1 MAPRRRQPSVLVR
14 LRYVGLEG
22 GLYALALCPFGHIT
36 NAGLAANYVRL
47 CATVFSFT
55 INAHKQASCELVRIC
70 ILTIV
75 ALASLIKRIEPARC
89 LVLTSKNSMCNC
101 NLVYVIYVCGYSNDD
116 FFGSFWFFFFFFSD
130 RKWVQS
136 YRPKTHWPCLLASQ
150 TRYKH
155 KLLNNCSDS
164 GVARRICAA
173 VRSSVWRGIAEAS
186 LFLVRSPNK

>member
-1 MAPRRRQPSVLVR
+1 MALRRRQPSVLVR

-101 NLVYVIYVCGYSNDD
+101 NVVYVIYVCGYSNDD
-116 FFGSFWFFFFFFSD
+116 FFGSFFLFLLLL
-130 RKWVQS
+130 
-136 YRPKTHWPCLLASQ
+136 RPKMSPELQTQKPLALLTGFPNTLQ
-150 TRYKH
+150 T
-155 KLLNNCSDS
+155 
-164 GVARRICAA
+164 
-173 VRSSVWRGIAEAS
+173 
-186 LFLVRSPNK
+186 